1 MMLLEFVRCRA
12 CKLSTIEKGRK
23 DSTSCD
29 IIWLNPYEGTYPKGE
44 RFRKI
49 SWSDASYTTKAL
61 QEVHPERYI
70 KWQSNRQI
78 FHQNGRIIGHY
89 KKDMVMLPNSA
100 HISLINKDT
109 DVLLDRKMLHEQV
122 NEMTTSIF
130 DKEVGL
136 IMFDC
141 TNTYS
146 DECLST
152 RIISNKIQGKV

>member
-1 MMLLEFVRCRA
+1 
-12 CKLSTIEKGRK
+12 
-23 DSTSCD
+23 
-29 IIWLNPYEGTYPKGE
+29 
-44 RFRKI
+44 
-49 SWSDASYTTKAL
+49 
-61 QEVHPERYI
+61 
-70 KWQSNRQI
+70 
-78 FHQNGRIIGHY
+78 
-89 KKDMVMLPNSA
+89 MLPNSGHA
-100 HISLINKDT
+100 SLINKDT

-152 RIISNKIQGKV
+152 RIISNKIQGKVYHSRSNTKTMAHVASESTQVTITRLEKVEICNVEVWETSILGIYFEMNSYKEKMKD